1 MCLVFGHTR
10 PYAGAM
16 RSKALLSL
24 VVVAVVALSPHA
36 GAAAVT
42 VDDSGNGVSAPMAVL
57 SSFTAETQGAAI
69 IGGTRSVTVHNFATN
84 GLSTSVDLDPAP
96 CDCTVSHIVASHGT
110 ISGSI
115 WTIEALPPAHTAT
128 LTVAYSSES
137 SEPIAIRAH
146 SRATPSAEDSAAGDV
161 PVRTVVRSRHIA
173 L

>member
-36 GAAAVT
+36 GAAAAT
-42 VDDSGNGVSAPMAVL
+42 VDDSSNDGSPPMAVL
-57 SSFTAETQGAAI
+57 SSFTADTQGAAI
-69 IGGTRSVTVHNFATN
+69 IGGTRTVTVHNFAAT
-84 GLSTSVDLDPAP
+84 GITASVDLDPAP
-96 CDCTVSHIVASHGT
+96 CDCAVSHIVASHGT
-110 ISGSI
+110 ISGTI
-115 WTIEALPPAHTAT
+115 WTIEGLPGAHTAT

-137 SEPIAIRAH
+137 SEPVAIRAH
-146 SRATPSAEDSAAGDV
+146 SRATASAEDSAPGDV
-161 PVRTVVRSRHIA
+161 PVRSVVRSRHIA